1 MIQRADRPDK
11 QGDSLGKTIARF
23 QKNIDRKFFF
33 VFSKNFL

>member
-23 QKNIDRKFFF
+23 QKNIDFEIVRD
-33 VFSKNFL
+33 